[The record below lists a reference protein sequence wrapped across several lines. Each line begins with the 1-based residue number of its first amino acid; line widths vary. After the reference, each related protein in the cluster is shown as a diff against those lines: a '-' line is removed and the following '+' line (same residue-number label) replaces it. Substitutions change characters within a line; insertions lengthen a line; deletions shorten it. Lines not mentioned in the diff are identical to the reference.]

1 MIAMFETMEVLA
13 SGLSVA
19 RLRVNTLAS
28 NLANAQ
34 TTRTD
39 EGGPYRRRDVVQVAK
54 DLPGTFANKL
64 DRMSLQRPAAMAVV
78 ADQSEPRKVFQ
89 PGHPD
94 ADNEG
99 YVAYPNVNMV
109 QTMTD
114 LMMAQRLYQ
123 ASLSAMSA
131 TKDMMQESYRIGT
144 SA

>member
-1 MIAMFETMEVLA
+1 MFETMEVLA

-34 TTRTD
+34 TTKTE
-39 EGGPYRRRDVVQVAK
+39 EGGPYKRRDIVQVSK
-54 DLPGTFANKL
+54 DVPGQFASTL
-64 DRMSLQRPAAMAVV
+64 DRMSLQRPTAMAVV
-78 ADQSEPRKVFQ
+78 ADQSEPKKVFQ

-94 ADNEG
+94 ADEEG
-99 YVAYPNVNMV
+99 YVQFPNINVV

-123 ASLSAMSA
+123 ANLTAMSA
-131 TKDMMQESYRIGT
+131 TKDMMQESYRIGV

>member
-1 MIAMFETMEVLA
+1 
-13 SGLSVA
+13 
-19 RLRVNTLAS
+19 LAS

-54 DLPGTFANKL
+54 DVPGTFANTL
-64 DRMSLQRPAAMAVV
+64 DRMSLQRPSAMAVV

>member
-1 MIAMFETMEVLA
+1 MFDTMEVLA

-54 DLPGTFANKL
+54 DVPGMFASTL
-64 DRMSLQRPAAMAVV
+64 DRMSLQRPSAMAVV
-78 ADQSEPRKVFQ
+78 TDQSEPRKVFQ

-123 ASLSAMSA
+123 ASLSAMTA
-131 TKDMMQESYRIGT
+131 TKDMVQESYRIGT

>member
-1 MIAMFETMEVLA
+1 MFDTMEVLA

-54 DLPGTFANKL
+54 DVPGTFASTL
-64 DRMSLQRPAAMAVV
+64 DRMSLQRPSAMAVV

-131 TKDMMQESYRIGT
+131 TKDMVQESYRIGT

>member
-1 MIAMFETMEVLA
+1 MFEIMEVLA

-39 EGGPYRRRDVVQVAK
+39 EGGPYRRRDIVQVAR
-54 DLPGTFANKL
+54 DVPGAFASTL
-64 DRMSLQRPAAMAVV
+64 DRMSLQRPSAMAVV

-94 ADNEG
+94 ADSEG
-99 YVAYPNVNMV
+99 YVSFPNVNMV

-123 ASLSAMSA
+123 ASLTAMTA
-131 TKDMMQESYRIGT
+131 TKEMMQESYRIGT
-144 SA
+144 AA

>member
-1 MIAMFETMEVLA
+1 MFETMEVLA

-34 TTRTD
+34 TTKTD
-39 EGGPYRRRDVVQVAK
+39 EGGPYKRRDIVQVAK
-54 DLPGTFANKL
+54 EVPGQFATTL
-64 DRMSLQRPAAMAVV
+64 DRMSLQRPTATAVV
-78 ADQSEPRKVFQ
+78 TDESEPKKVFQ

-94 ADNEG
+94 ADEEG
-99 YVAYPNVNMV
+99 YVQFPNINVV

-123 ASLSAMSA
+123 ANLTAMSA
-131 TKDMMQESYRIGT
+131 TKDMMQESYRIGV

>member
-1 MIAMFETMEVLA
+1 MFETMEVLA

-54 DLPGTFANKL
+54 DVPGTFANTL
-64 DRMSLQRPAAMAVV
+64 DRMSLQRPSAMAVV

>member
-1 MIAMFETMEVLA
+1 MFETMEVLA

-34 TTRTD
+34 TTQTA
-39 EGGPYRRRDVVQVAK
+39 EGGPYRRRDVVQVAR
-54 DLPGTFANKL
+54 DVPGTFRNSL
-64 DRMSLQRPAAMAVV
+64 DRMSLQRPAALAVI
-78 ADQSEPRKVFQ
+78 ADQSEPRKVYQ

-94 ADNEG
+94 ADTEG
-99 YVAYPNVNMV
+99 YVNYPNINMV

-114 LMMAQRLYQ
+114 MMMAQRLYQ
-123 ASLSAMSA
+123 ASLSVMSA
-131 TKDMMQESYRIGT
+131 TKDMIQESYRIGV